1 MGILAWI
8 VFGLI
13 AGVVA
18 RFLMPG
24 NVPMGLVGTI
34 ILGILGAVVGGFI
47 GTQMGWGDVY
57 GFDLRSILLAI
68 GGGVVVLFIVG
79 LLRRRS

>member
-8 VFGLI
+8 VLGLI

-34 ILGILGAVVGGFI
+34 ILGIVGAVVGGFI

-79 LLRRRS
+79 LLRRGS

>member
-79 LLRRRS
+79 LLRRGS